1 MSDATLR
8 WQAQRIE
15 ELEATI
21 ANMRDERHHDAS
33 EDVQLALIKRFRLRP
48 VEARLLE
55 ALYTNRS
62 RYARRDWLF
71 GRGGFGSCGGTDPTG
86 KALDVYI
93 SRLRKRFGFDSIET
107 IRARGY
113 ALTSKGRAMIAS
125 AFNRKQGR
133 AA

>member
-15 ELEATI
+15 ELEATVAMLRSQI
-21 ANMRDERHHDAS
+21 VVEAS
-33 EDVQLALIKRFRLRP
+33 EDVQLGLCKRFRLSP
-48 VEARLLE
+48 TEARILE
-55 ALYTNRS
+55 ALWTCRN

-71 GRGGFGSCGGTDPTG
+71 DRAGFGSAGGTDPTG

-93 SRLRKRFGFDSIET
+93 SRLRKRLGFTSIET
-107 IRARGY
+107 VIGRGY
-113 ALTSKGRAMIAS
+113 TLTPAGRSIIAS